1 MVGNAFVTI
10 DAGLLTRKQEALV
23 RLKRFF
29 ASNGVRKDAVL

>member
-1 MVGNAFVTI
+1 MG
-10 DAGLLTRKQEALV
+10 LTRERVRQIQQEALV